1 MSPNSQSPWE
11 AVNLKSNKSF
21 FWRWVDSIEVILSV
35 AWHCWWDKW
44 KSEKVTLL
52 LNLYWLTLTKRI
64 PVRERNSVCR
74 TPVCFAKH
82 VFHTTIA
89 LRCSLVQ
96 IIEPS
101 PCNESRVD
109 FKPLKF
115 LCSRI
120 VGTGRPPSHLNTAF
134 EFFFFENVK
143 VGFF

>member
-1 MSPNSQSPWE
+1 M
-11 AVNLKSNKSF
+11 L
-21 FWRWVDSIEVILSV
+21 
-35 AWHCWWDKW
+35 
-44 KSEKVTLL
+44 
-52 LNLYWLTLTKRI
+52 
-64 PVRERNSVCR
+64 
-74 TPVCFAKH
+74 
-82 VFHTTIA
+82 
-89 LRCSLVQ
+89 LVQ

-143 VGFF
+143 VKFF